1 MGDQK
6 PQRWT
11 PEREFE
17 PDERE
22 DFPVPDEWNLLTR
35 RIIGCAMEV
44 HSNLGPGYLE
54 RIYEDALMYE
64 LAQSGIAAQR
74 QVEIV
79 VPYKG
84 ISLGGQRLD
93 VVVESLVVV
102 EIKAVA
108 EVPDLHLAQLVSYLR
123 GAKLPLGLLINFNSR
138 RLKDGIF
145 RRLNDAALMSSQ
157 RAHLPTRT

>member
-1 MGDQK
+1 MSDQK
-6 PQRWT
+6 KGWK
-11 PEREFE
+11 PEGEFE

-22 DFPVPDEWNLLTR
+22 DCPVPDEWNMLTR
-35 RIIGCAMEV
+35 RIIGCALEV

-64 LAQSGIAAQR
+64 LDQAGISAKR

-93 VVVESLVVV
+93 LVVESLVIV
-102 EIKAVA
+102 ELKAVA
-108 EVPDLHLAQLVSYLR
+108 EVADLHLAQLVSYLR
-123 GAKLPLGLLINFNSR
+123 GAKLPLGLLINFNAR
-138 RLKDGIF
+138 RLKDNIF
-145 RRLNDAALMSSQ
+145 RRLNENALPSRQ
-157 RAHLPTRT
+157 RPRPAPSA

>member
-1 MGDQK
+1 MSDQNATQLK
-6 PQRWT
+6 A
-11 PEREFE
+11 EGHFE

-22 DFPVPDEWNLLTR
+22 DFPVPDEWNMLTR
-35 RIIGCAMEV
+35 RIIGCALEV
-44 HSNLGPGYLE
+44 HSNLGPGFLE

-64 LAQSGIAAQR
+64 FEQAGISARR

-123 GAKLPLGLLINFNSR
+123 GARLPLGLLINFHAR

-145 RRLNDAALMSSQ
+145 RRLNEAALPSARSP
-157 RAHLPTRT
+157 RSRSHT